1 MKNSPCKL
9 TAGSGFDS
17 GKSDNIAATEPGLGV
32 DGASSRPKLSSPGSP
47 LTLRTMLVTIL
58 EIGEEEDS
66 GGDDAERCVCA
77 GFAACSDLVS
87 LGSTKFDTGY
97 SSGVEG
103 PQPIPPSPTAY
114 RGDCDA
120 SAKNAV
126 SHKFEMPALLLFNTT
141 RIRSG
146 PLSTRASIAMD
157 GGVAD
162 TARANTNP
170 DATL

>member
-9 TAGSGFDS
+9 TAGSGFES
-17 GKSDNIAATEPGLGV
+17 GKNDNIAATEPGLGV

-103 PQPIPPSPTAY
+103 PQPIPPSPLPIE
-114 RGDCDA
+114 
-120 SAKNAV
+120 V
-126 SHKFEMPALLLFNTT
+126 
-141 RIRSG
+141 
-146 PLSTRASIAMD
+146 IAMRRPR
-157 GGVAD
+157 
-162 TARANTNP
+162 TPFRTSLKSLLCCCSTQRAYAP
-170 DATL
+170 DP

>member
-1 MKNSPCKL
+1 
-9 TAGSGFDS
+9 
-17 GKSDNIAATEPGLGV
+17 
-32 DGASSRPKLSSPGSP
+32 
-47 LTLRTMLVTIL
+47 MLVTIL

-157 GGVAD
+157 GGVA
-162 TARANTNP
+162 NTNP

>member
-1 MKNSPCKL
+1 
-9 TAGSGFDS
+9 
-17 GKSDNIAATEPGLGV
+17 
-32 DGASSRPKLSSPGSP
+32 
-47 LTLRTMLVTIL
+47 MLVTIL

-120 SAKNAV
+120 SSKNAV
-126 SHKFEMPALLLFNTT
+126 SHKFQMPALLLFNTT